1 MYFSPKTTKRLLNLY
16 PPFIGAGIR
25 VKEISEDWLSCR
37 VGMSVRW
44 YNRNAVGTHFGGS
57 IYSMTDPHLM
67 LMLMQLLGKEYIV
80 WDQAAE
86 VRYLKATR
94 EPITA
99 EIEISA
105 VQLDEILMRT
115 AHGNKFLPQFTI
127 PIYAQNGELIAEVQK
142 TLYVRRKPDQEMK
155 VP

>member
-25 VKEISEDWLSCR
+25 VKEISEDWLNCR

-155 VP
+155 AP